1 MFIFNL
7 FSYNNDKILFKLYST
22 SFNYIQLASFKFI
35 NLIGHLIVRI
45 DLHIYGIG
53 HFKCNNIYNIN
64 ITIRLDIILLHNL
77 ILY

>member
-35 NLIGHLIVRI
+35 NLI